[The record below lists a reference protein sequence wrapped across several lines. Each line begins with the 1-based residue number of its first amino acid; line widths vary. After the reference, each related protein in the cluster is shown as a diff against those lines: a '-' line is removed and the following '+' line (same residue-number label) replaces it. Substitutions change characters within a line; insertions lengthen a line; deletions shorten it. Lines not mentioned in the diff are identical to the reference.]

1 MAISQPTEPRHEI
14 QFRQL
19 LNEAVSKPG
28 TLMRAYSLFWNYSLG
43 NQILALIQ
51 ANQRNIPL
59 GPIANYNK
67 WRELG
72 RHVKRGEKAVELCM
86 PVTCK
91 RTVKEQNEDGNQGET
106 EITFKRFVFRRN
118 WFMLSQTDGAAYV
131 PPAIPQWDRAR
142 ALNTLGVE
150 EISFEMIN
158 VNCQGYAKGRQI
170 AINPLAQMPAKT
182 TFHELA
188 HIELGHTSE
197 AVHDSDTLPRSLKEA
212 EAEAVA
218 LLCLESLGMDGAEY
232 CRGYIQN
239 WLAGAEIP
247 ERAPCA
253 SLAPLTRSSRPASS
267 AAKDMTS
274 NDTQAY
280 NPQPSR
286 TRMCPVC
293 CPSNLVARAEMRD

>member
-1 MAISQPTEPRHEI
+1 MATLDPTKEPNEQV

-19 LNEAVSKPG
+19 LEEAVTKPG
-28 TLMRAYSLFWNYSLG
+28 AMMRAYSLFWNYSLG

-51 ANQRNIPL
+51 ANQRAIAL
-59 GPIANYNK
+59 GPIASFNRWK
-67 WRELG
+67 ELG
-72 RHVKRGEKAVELCM
+72 RHVKRGEKAITLCM

-91 RTVKEQNEDGNQGET
+91 RTIKEQGPDGAVT
-106 EITFKRFVFRRN
+106 ESEVAFKRFVFRRN
-118 WFMLSQTDGAAYV
+118 WFMLAQTDGAEYQA
-131 PPAIPQWDRAR
+131 PPIPAWDRAR
-142 ALNTLGVE
+142 ALHTLGVE
-150 EISFEMIN
+150 EILFEMMNGN
-158 VNCQGYAKGRQI
+158 VQGYARERQI

-197 AVHDSDTLPRSLKEA
+197 AIHDSEALPRNLKEV

-247 ERAPCA
+247 ERSAQ
-253 SLAPLTRSSRPASS
+253 RIFS
-267 AAKDMTS
+267 AADKILKAGIERQDA
-274 NDTQAY
+274 QEV
-280 NPQPSR
+280 R
-286 TRMCPVC
+286 
-293 CPSNLVARAEMRD
+293 